1 MSIPFV
7 ERPPTGAET
16 ERVRLILSTYQ
27 DGSGMLK
34 RGERTLPGW
43 RDFERSVAAVFK
55 GRTTESKWIY
65 DVILQERYGISCKM
79 RKTLRNV
86 ETTGRVTIELSNAA
100 GEFWHS
106 VGKIGITQQN
116 YQEYPDIVGETI
128 TQVVEGWHSQVSIAS
143 GGVIDNTHSFFLVLQ
158 WDERTGRY
166 QLFQYPIDLPDPH
179 ALDWVVQGRRLI
191 GRDRSGILVE
201 WYGFS
206 GGQLK
211 YYPLANDAVWHSPP
225 FQLQPLPDRI
235 EFGLHQKAELYFPD
249 LWAQSNQD

>member
-7 ERPPTGAET
+7 ERPPTSAET
-16 ERVRLILSTYQ
+16 ERFRLILSTYQ

-43 RDFERSVAAVFK
+43 GDFERSIAAAFK

-100 GEFWHS
+100 GEFWDS

-116 YQEYPDIVGETI
+116 YQGYPDIVGETI

-143 GGVIDNTHSFFLVLQ
+143 GGVIDNTQSFFLALQ
-158 WDERTGRY
+158 WDERTG
-166 QLFQYPIDLPDPH
+166 LSALPIFNRP
-179 ALDWVVQGRRLI
+179 A
-191 GRDRSGILVE
+191 
-201 WYGFS
+201 
-206 GGQLK
+206 
-211 YYPLANDAVWHSPP
+211 
-225 FQLQPLPDRI
+225 
-235 EFGLHQKAELYFPD
+235 
-249 LWAQSNQD
+249 